1 MSSLDDS
8 HALDALANA
17 LAPRLVALGFTMGQ
31 ATPTPTPSTYS
42 STYDD
47 LTCQQ
52 FLNSDHLGDSVLER
66 AKTFFDLLEKDGAIS
81 SPDLVTA
88 IGVKGARSV
97 PANLTNPLKKRAR
110 KMKIAL
116 PWTEASTA
124 DGLRTIWKDRDGI
137 ASRMVKAINLEREER
152 GLA

>member
-1 MSSLDDS
+1 MSALADS
-8 HALDALANA
+8 QVLDALADA
-17 LAPRLVALGFTMGQ
+17 LAPRLAARGFIVGQ
-31 ATPTPTPSTYS
+31 GPTPTPSTYS

-47 LTCQQ
+47 ATCRQ
-52 FLNSDHLGDSVLER
+52 FLNSDHLCDTVLAR
-66 AKTFFDLLEKDGAIS
+66 AKTFFELLEQNGAIS
-81 SPDLVTA
+81 SPDLVVA

-110 KMKIAL
+110 KMKIPV
-116 PWTEASTA
+116 PWMEASTP

-137 ASRMVKAINLEREER
+137 ASRMVKSIDRERKER